1 MSELHS
7 YGLKKIEA
15 GAIASDGDMGATLSD
30 IGIIYKDTCDL
41 QEEDGSTTE
50 HYGEASDDPFLVI
63 DKRGKMTLKFS
74 LVDVTPDT
82 LVKYLGGS
90 VTTVSTKDQW
100 NRPKTVPNI
109 ELSFKCTTQND
120 VTFSIPRGK
129 VKAKINWKVAGLE
142 VAKVDFTITAL
153 EPTKTGVASFM
164 VNEPAA

>member
-1 MSELHS
+1 MAELHS

-15 GAIASDGDMGATLSD
+15 GAIAGDGDMGATLVD
-30 IGIIYKDTCDL
+30 VGIIYKDTCDL

-74 LVDVTPDT
+74 LVNVKPDN
-82 LVKYLGGS
+82 LVKYCGGT
-90 VTTVSTKDQW
+90 VTTASTIDTW

-109 ELSFKCTTQND
+109 ELSFKATTQND
-120 VTFSIPRGK
+120 VIFKIPRGK

-142 VAKVDFTITAL
+142 VAKLDITVTAL
-153 EPTKTGVASFM
+153 EPTKTGVDSFM
-164 VNEPAA
+164 VEEPAA